1 MSGQGREHRSEE
13 RARSGA
19 PRGSEQETS
28 SGSATGPAPPGGTGR
43 TTSARETQ
51 PERTVLS
58 WQRTGLGV
66 LALAGLLARA
76 AVTDGA
82 PVRLA
87 VAGGVALLGL
97 GVLGGLAPLRAQR
110 VRRAL
115 DHGTAVAEARL
126 ALAVTAVVVA
136 VAGAALVAVLSP
148 R

>member
-1 MSGQGREHRSEE
+1 VSGQGRKPVSEE

-19 PRGSEQETS
+19 PRGSEPTTP
-28 SGSATGPAPPGGTGR
+28 SG
-43 TTSARETQ
+43 RETQ
-51 PERTVLS
+51 PERTVLA

-82 PVRLA
+82 PARLA

-97 GVLGGLAPLRAQR
+97 GVLGGLAPLRAR
-110 VRRAL
+110 EVARAL
-115 DHGTAVAEARL
+115 DRGTGVAVPRL
-126 ALAVTAVVVA
+126 VLVVTAVVVA
-136 VAGAALVAVLSP
+136 VAVVALVAVLSP

>member
-1 MSGQGREHRSEE
+1 
-13 RARSGA
+13 
-19 PRGSEQETS
+19 
-28 SGSATGPAPPGGTGR
+28 
-43 TTSARETQ
+43 
-51 PERTVLS
+51 
-58 WQRTGLGV
+58 V

-97 GVLGGLAPLRAQR
+97 GVLGGLAPVRAR
-110 VRRAL
+110 AVERAL
-115 DHGTAVAEARL
+115 ARGTGMAVPRL
-126 ALAVTAVVVA
+126 VLVVTAVVVA

>member
-1 MSGQGREHRSEE
+1 M
-13 RARSGA
+13 
-19 PRGSEQETS
+19 
-28 SGSATGPAPPGGTGR
+28 SGSATEPAAPDESGPR
-43 TTSARETQ
+43 TSSGARETQ

-66 LALAGLLARA
+66 LAVAGLLARA
-76 AVTDGA
+76 AVSGGA

-97 GVLGGLAPLRAQR
+97 GVLGGLAPLRA
-110 VRRAL
+110 RAV
-115 DHGTAVAEARL
+115 DRGTGVAVPRL
-126 ALAVTAVVVA
+126 ALLVTAAVVT

>member
-1 MSGQGREHRSEE
+1 VT
-13 RARSGA
+13 A
-19 PRGSEQETS
+19 QEI
-28 SGSATGPAPPGGTGR
+28 
-43 TTSARETQ
+43 Q

-66 LALAGLLARA
+66 LAVSGLLARA
-76 AVTDGA
+76 AATSDA

-97 GVLGGLAPLRAQR
+97 GLLGGLAPLRA
-110 VRRAL
+110 RAL
-115 DHGTAVAEARL
+115 GRALCRGRGVVVPRL
-126 ALAVTAVVVA
+126 ALLVTAVVVT

>member
-1 MSGQGREHRSEE
+1 VRRQGRKPGSEE

-19 PRGSEQETS
+19 PRGSE
-28 SGSATGPAPPGGTGR
+28 P
-43 TTSARETQ
+43 TTPSVRETQ
-51 PERTVLS
+51 PERTVLA

-82 PVRLA
+82 PARLA

-97 GVLGGLAPLRAQR
+97 GVLGGLAPLRAR
-110 VRRAL
+110 EVARAL
-115 DHGTAVAEARL
+115 DRGTGMAVPRL
-126 ALAVTAVVVA
+126 VLVVTAVVVA
-136 VAGAALVAVLSP
+136 VAVVALVAVLSP

>member
-1 MSGQGREHRSEE
+1 VSGQGREHRSEE

-19 PRGSEQETS
+19 PRGSEPTTP
-28 SGSATGPAPPGGTGR
+28 SGQ
-43 TTSARETQ
+43 ETQ
-51 PERTVLS
+51 PERTVLA

-82 PVRLA
+82 PARLA

-97 GVLGGLAPLRAQR
+97 GVLGGLAPLRAR
-110 VRRAL
+110 EVARAL
-115 DHGTAVAEARL
+115 DRGTGVAVPRL
-126 ALAVTAVVVA
+126 VLVVTAVVVA
-136 VAGAALVAVLSP
+136 VAVVALVAVLSP

>member
-1 MSGQGREHRSEE
+1 MSGQGRKPVSEE

-19 PRGSEQETS
+19 LRGSE
-28 SGSATGPAPPGGTGR
+28 PAAPT
-43 TTSARETQ
+43 ARETQ

-66 LALAGLLARA
+66 VAVAGLLARA
-76 AVTDGA
+76 AVTGGA

-87 VAGGVALLGL
+87 VAGGVALMGL
-97 GVLGGLAPLRAQR
+97 AVLGGLAPLRAR
-110 VRRAL
+110 AVVRAL
-115 DHGTAVAEARL
+115 GRGTGVAVPRL
-126 ALAVTAVVVA
+126 ALVVTAVVVT